1 LVKPIARLVLIAV
14 LCALI
19 SCSSDGQEAAE
30 PSPPPDVVVTFAPP
44 HMAETQTPVAQVAA
58 TPSPVADAIPAQPPV
73 RRVSV
78 SAEEVVRGPAGR
90 PYLSLVVNAG
100 AGYEVATEIL
110 DVLAE
115 KGVRTTFFLLG
126 WWAERNP
133 DVVHRIDA
141 EGHEIA
147 SHGHSVFDLTSV
159 SDAAVVADLE
169 RADEVISGITG
180 KTTRPLWSPSAGY
193 RDARVRGIAARL
205 GYRPIFWSQDSG
217 DWTLDATPQG
227 VYARAVAGI
236 EPGAIIV
243 LHMDSARSRTAT
255 ASILGRLID
264 TVRERGLEPVTITEL
279 VGEEE

>member
-1 LVKPIARLVLIAV
+1 VNPIARLVLAVAV
-14 LCALI
+14 LALA
-19 SCSSDGQEAAE
+19 SCSDSEQEAAY
-30 PSPPPDVVVTFAPP
+30 PSLQPDVVVTLALAQA
-44 HMAETQTPVAQVAA
+44 AETQTPIAQAPA
-58 TPSPVADAIPAQPPV
+58 TPGPVVDATQETRPA
-73 RRVSV
+73 RRVPV
-78 SAEEVVRGPAGR
+78 SAEEVVRGPADR

-115 KGVRTTFFLLG
+115 KGVKTTFFLLG

-133 DVVHRIDA
+133 EVVRRIDA
-141 EGHEIA
+141 ERHEIA

-159 SDAAVVADLE
+159 SDAAVIADLE

-193 RDARVRGIAARL
+193 RDTRVRGIAARL

-217 DWTLDATPQG
+217 DWTLDTTPQG

-255 ASILGRLID
+255 ARA
-264 TVRERGLEPVTITEL
+264 
-279 VGEEE
+279 